1 MRFIHT
7 SDWHLGRLFHGAH
20 LTDDQAHVLSQF
32 VDLVKESRPEAILIA
47 GDIYDRA
54 VPPPEAVN
62 LLDEVLS
69 QIVGDLRIPTV
80 IIAGNHDSPERL
92 NFGSRLLTKQGLHVH
107 GRLSPSFQPI
117 VLEDGFGKVNVYPI
131 AYAEP
136 PVVREQLEDA
146 SIDSHNKANRAIVD
160 SILKNQKAQARKILV
175 THAFVAGGQESES
188 ERPLSLGGSGLVD
201 VASFAGF
208 DYVALGHLHRPQK
221 IGSESIC
228 YSGSLMKY
236 SFSEADHKKSIN
248 IVEMDGE
255 GKTRI
260 EKVSLSPRR
269 DVRILDGYLADIL
282 SQAENDAAKSDYLM
296 VTLRD
301 TGAIFDAIGKLR
313 QVYPNVMHIE
323 RPLLNSDGRLAND
336 NLDHRKV
343 NEADL
348 FANFYQQVTEE
359 NLTDE
364 QWQAFRGAVSNL
376 SGRAL

>member
-20 LTDDQAHVLSQF
+20 LTDDQAHVLDQF
-32 VDLVKESRPEAILIA
+32 VDLVKDARPDAILIA

-62 LLDEVLS
+62 LLDEVLAK
-69 QIVGDLRIPTV
+69 IVGDLRVPTV

-92 NFGSRLLTKQGLHVH
+92 NFGSRLLTKQGLYVH
-107 GRLSPSFQPI
+107 GRFGQSFDPI
-117 VLEDGFGKVNVYPI
+117 VLQDGFGNVNIYPI

-136 PVVREQLEDA
+136 PVVRERLSDET
-146 SIDSHNKANRAIVD
+146 IDNHNKANQAIIN
-160 SILKNQKAQARKILV
+160 SILKVHPAQTRKILV

-201 VASFAGF
+201 VGSFAGF
-208 DYVALGHLHRPQK
+208 DYVALGHLHRPQNV
-221 IGSESIC
+221 GSESVC

-236 SFSEADHKKSIN
+236 SFSEAAHKKSIN
-248 IVEMDGE
+248 IVQMDAQ
-255 GKTRI
+255 GKTQV
-260 EKVSLSPRR
+260 EPVSLSPRR
-269 DVRILDGYLADIL
+269 DVRIVDGYLSEILEQADK
-282 SQAENDAAKSDYLM
+282 DAGKNDYLM

-323 RPLLNSDGRLAND
+323 RPLLSADGKLANN

-343 NEADL
+343 SEADL
-348 FANFYQQVTEE
+348 FGNFYQQVTEE
-359 NLTDE
+359 NLTDD
-364 QWQAFRGAVSNL
+364 QWLAFRSAVMNL
-376 SGRAL
+376 TGRA